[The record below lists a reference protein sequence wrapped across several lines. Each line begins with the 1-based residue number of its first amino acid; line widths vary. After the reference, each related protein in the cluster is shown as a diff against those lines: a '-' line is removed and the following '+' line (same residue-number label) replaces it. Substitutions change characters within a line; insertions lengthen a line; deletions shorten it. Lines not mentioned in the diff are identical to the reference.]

1 MKAFEVEQQRMCK
14 DMEAWK
20 CMVCLEGCREVHGG
34 QSRVWSW
41 AARVGIPGPPQLC
54 QLGQLI

>member
-41 AARVGIPGPPQLC
+41 AARVGIPGPPQL
-54 QLGQLI
+54 GQLI